1 MAVGVFIV
9 LVMICFYLSLYL
21 FKWIISK
28 FLLLIGGE
36 RLQLQWVKL
45 GAHLG
50 CRNDQFTL
58 SMAYIDGQ
66 IIPQNYSEGLKW
78 LIFSAKNGHE
88 RAQEILDNISNERKD
103 KE

>member
-9 LVMICFYLSLYL
+9 LVMICIYLSLNIL
-21 FKWIISK
+21 KWLISE
-28 FLLLIGGE
+28 LLLFIGGE

-50 CRNDQFTL
+50 CRNDQFAL

-88 RAQEILDNISNERKD
+88 GAQEILDNISNKRK
-103 KE
+103 ENE